1 MELLLN
7 LLWFLLALLTLGLW
21 WHGIVSARGRRCVD
35 HLPQLILLAC
45 VVVLLFPVVSAT
57 DDLHPLRPEMEE
69 CNPSKRLKQAVAQ
82 KSSCAL
88 STAGA
93 LPTHLTVS
101 FSTFPLKDVCGQI
114 LIEQALAPAAAQLW
128 TDACRAPPVPA
139 AS

>member
-7 LLWFLLALLTLGLW
+7 LLLFLLALLTLGLW
-21 WHGIVSARGRRCVD
+21 WHRTVSARGRRCVD
-35 HLPQLILLAC
+35 HLAQLILLAC
-45 VVVLLFPVVSAT
+45 VLVLLFPVVSAT

-88 STAGA
+88 STAVA
-93 LPTHLTVS
+93 LSAHLTAS
-101 FSTFPLKDVCGQI
+101 FSIFPLKDVCGQI
-114 LIEQALAPAAAQLW
+114 LFEQALDPARAQLW

-139 AS
+139 VS

>member
-21 WHGIVSARGRRCVD
+21 WYRTVSVRGRRCVD
-35 HLPQLILLAC
+35 HLPQLMLLAS
-45 VVVLLFPVVSAT
+45 VLVLLFPVVSAT

-82 KSSCAL
+82 KSLSAL
-88 STAGA
+88 SIVGA
-93 LPTHLTVS
+93 LPPHLTAS
-101 FSTFPLKDVCGQI
+101 LSTSPLKDVCGQI
-114 LIEQALAPAAAQLW
+114 LFEQALDPAQAQLW

-139 AS
+139 IS

>member
-7 LLWFLLALLTLGLW
+7 LLWFVLTLLTLGLW
-21 WHGIVSARGRRCVD
+21 WRRAGAAWGSHYID
-35 HLPQLILLAC
+35 RLPKLALLAC
-45 VVVLLFPVVSAT
+45 VLVLLFPVVSAT

-69 CNPSKRLKQAVAQ
+69 CNSSKRLKQVAGG

-93 LPTHLTVS
+93 LPAHLTAS
-101 FSTFPLKDVCGQI
+101 FSIFPLKDVRGQI
-114 LIEQALAPAAAQLW
+114 LIEQVLAPTPAQLW